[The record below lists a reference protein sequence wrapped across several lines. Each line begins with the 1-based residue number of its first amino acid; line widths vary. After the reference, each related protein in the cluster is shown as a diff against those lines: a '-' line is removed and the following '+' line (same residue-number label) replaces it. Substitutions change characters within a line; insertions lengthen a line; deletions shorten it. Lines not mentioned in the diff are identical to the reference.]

1 MNIKNEEK
9 QKAQELLMQGLKPKD
24 VSSLLGVHIST
35 IYSWKKELP
44 LPPTNTIERT
54 ISKTEKSS
62 LIKNEKMNASKNEKE
77 YIEIS
82 KVEKENQI
90 LKKENDV
97 LKTKIKELEEIITD
111 LIVKLKKTSEN
122 WLD

>member
-1 MNIKNEEK
+1 MQGGMKLNIKSEEK
-9 QKAQELLMQGLKPKD
+9 QKAQELLMQGLKPKE

-44 LPPTNTIERT
+44 LSQTNTIER
-54 ISKTEKSS
+54 I
-62 LIKNEKMNASKNEKE
+62 IPKNEKTNLPKIKNDYTENDKNEKE
-77 YIEIS
+77 NET
-82 KVEKENQI
+82 
-90 LKKENDV
+90 LKKENEM

-111 LIVKLKKTSEN
+111 LVIKLKKTNDN